1 MIRHINV
8 HHADSRL
15 LANCVPNRLR
25 TFLLWITYRHTL
37 IRPFQGCSPELGYH
51 SYNADMNPFFASS
64 APL

>member
-37 IRPFQGCSPELGYH
+37 IRPFQGCSPELGITH
-51 SYNADMNPFFASS
+51 TT
-64 APL
+64 LI